1 MKPISFLTDYGL
13 ADEFVGVCKGVLHQL
28 APGAPIVDI
37 THLIAP
43 HDVRAGSL
51 ALVRSVQYLPDGI
64 VLAIVDPGVGTA
76 RKAIAVEAGAMI
88 FVGPDNGLLAPAV
101 AMLGGARS
109 AVALTNDE
117 FHLAAPGATFA
128 GRDIFAPVAAR
139 LSSGTPLVEFGDAI
153 DPVTLTPGIVPL
165 SRIEDDYS
173 AIHGEALWV
182 DHFGNV
188 QLNIGPEE
196 VSGFGE
202 ILSLTWGG
210 KTRTVRV
217 LTAYGEIKGGEVG
230 LVIDSYGL
238 LSVCVDRS
246 SASRELGLGA
256 GSAVTIAPAL

>member
-1 MKPISFLTDYGL
+1 
-13 ADEFVGVCKGVLHQL
+13 
-28 APGAPIVDI
+28 
-37 THLIAP
+37 
-43 HDVRAGSL
+43 
-51 ALVRSVQYLPDGI
+51 
-64 VLAIVDPGVGTA
+64 
-76 RKAIAVEAGAMI
+76 MI